1 MYRKFTAPAVAGL
14 ALSLAAGAA
23 SAATTIVLDFDDL
36 VGTGLVP
43 SEYQGVQFGDD
54 FSYYDTPKLPEYPT
68 RSGSTSLYSNYDK
81 YKPGF
86 SSTGIIRFDDA
97 VRFDGA
103 WFAGHYD
110 VVFDLYLDG
119 QQVHVSDRLDLDSTI
134 RYLSSGYGGLVDEV
148 RLYGNSGNWVMDDL
162 TYTTGVTA
170 AVPEPTTWALMI
182 LGFGAAGAALRSR
195 RRTALA

>member
-1 MYRKFTAPAVAGL
+1 MYRTTRFAAAASL
-14 ALSLAAGAA
+14 ALSLAASAA
-23 SAATTIVLDFDDL
+23 SAATTVVLDFDDL

-43 SEYQGVQFGDD
+43 SDYQGVNFGDD
-54 FSYYDTPKLPEYPT
+54 FSYYDDPLLPEYPS
-68 RSGSTSLYSNYDK
+68 RSGLTTLYSNYDK
-81 YKPGF
+81 YKPG
-86 SSTGIIRFDDA
+86 SGSTGVIRFDDA

-119 QQVHVSDRLDLDSTI
+119 QQVHVSDRLDLDSTM
-134 RYLSSGYGGLVDEV
+134 RYLASGYAGLVDEV

-170 AVPEPTTWALMI
+170 AVPEPATWAMMM

-195 RRTALA
+195 RRIVLA